1 MSYPQKNK
9 GVGVLTRGN
18 DDLLWYSAA
27 ANKSVSAI
35 LMKALTF
42 VLPSEGFCDSL
53 TWHQLPNYVS
63 TGIWTMQDS
72 ECLLK
77 KKITVLFHLTR
88 GPHSPSHPRARCY
101 LFRKGRKRHLFC
113 PCGVG

>member
-77 KKITVLFHLTR
+77 KKNHSTVPPYERSPFTLPSLRSLLFI
-88 GPHSPSHPRARCY
+88 
-101 LFRKGRKRHLFC
+101 
-113 PCGVG
+113 